1 MKRRGKWKTALAILL
16 SSCVGLLCGCSTG
29 GVNNPPEQPDQP
41 TEIKRGLSDYD
52 FTKASFATVD
62 RLGRQITPMHKK
74 KTDHERYVGVFYF
87 LWLGTHASSAGVYD
101 VTKLQQTEEGAAAVL
116 DSSYT
121 IGEKVPNTVNAEAGY
136 PDGMESPTN
145 YVHWTTEP
153 LYGYYNTADEWV
165 ITRHME
171 LLTMAD
177 VDFIFFDTTNDYDYA
192 QNKHPNFVPDP
203 SDPKNMQ
210 LSRPTYAVLDTILEL
225 SNQGWDVP
233 KVVFYTNNKSGNM
246 VQQIYDDFYASGKYD
261 SIWFAPFGKPM
272 IVGTTEENKGTDM
285 TGGNRVDIS
294 PELQQYFDVR
304 ESQWPNQGSQPNGF
318 PWMDWSDGDNF
329 YFPENKMVNVNVAQ
343 HGASETSYSAYTN
356 YGRPA
361 DGRSS
366 RGWNEDEFTIDEDW
380 EAGKNIE
387 DQWETVFKYE
397 DQGKTVEMVTASTWN
412 EWLAWKYNPGGSQ
425 ILYVDNFNAEFSRDM
440 EMDRYYYQ
448 DNFYLQLA
456 RNVRKYK
463 YGEVRDAGYIW
474 QNETISGMSDF
485 DKVTAVYKD
494 FVGDARMRDF
504 YGFDIREGSKEAGL
518 LGSWYTD
525 TSNRNDIVQTKVV
538 HDNENIYFLVETKDD
553 IKPYESGENWMNILI
568 KTGASTSE
576 NSWEG
581 YNYIINRNPQNGK
594 ASVDMSNGG
603 WVWTN
608 IGNADMQI
616 TGNKM
621 MITVPLAMLGL
632 SKDNFAFEFK
642 VADNVTNYTDI
653 MDYYVTG
660 DSAPIGRFR
669 YSYGYAAA

>member
-1 MKRRGKWKTALAILL
+1 MKKRGKWKAALSILL

-329 YFPENKMVNVNVAQ
+329 YFPEIK
-343 HGASETSYSAYTN
+343 
-356 YGRPA
+356 
-361 DGRSS
+361 
-366 RGWNEDEFTIDEDW
+366 
-380 EAGKNIE
+380 
-387 DQWETVFKYE
+387 
-397 DQGKTVEMVTASTWN
+397 
-412 EWLAWKYNPGGSQ
+412 WL
-425 ILYVDNFNAEFSRDM
+425 M
-440 EMDRYYYQ
+440 
-448 DNFYLQLA
+448 
-456 RNVRKYK
+456 
-463 YGEVRDAGYIW
+463 
-474 QNETISGMSDF
+474 
-485 DKVTAVYKD
+485 
-494 FVGDARMRDF
+494 
-504 YGFDIREGSKEAGL
+504 
-518 LGSWYTD
+518 
-525 TSNRNDIVQTKVV
+525 
-538 HDNENIYFLVETKDD
+538 
-553 IKPYESGENWMNILI
+553 
-568 KTGASTSE
+568 
-576 NSWEG
+576 
-581 YNYIINRNPQNGK
+581 
-594 ASVDMSNGG
+594 
-603 WVWTN
+603 
-608 IGNADMQI
+608 
-616 TGNKM
+616 
-621 MITVPLAMLGL
+621 
-632 SKDNFAFEFK
+632 
-642 VADNVTNYTDI
+642 
-653 MDYYVTG
+653 
-660 DSAPIGRFR
+660 
-669 YSYGYAAA
+669 